1 MSCIVCNGENES
13 TNTFLV
19 DLIEF
24 ARSNDYLLSLT
35 VGKDFISAHIN
46 MEEAKG
52 KKKEA

>member
-1 MSCIVCNGENES
+1 MSCTCNRENERIDS
-13 TNTFLV
+13 ILI
-19 DLIEF
+19 DLFEL

-46 MEEAKG
+46 MEEVKG

>member
-1 MSCIVCNGENES
+1 MACTCNCENDRIDS
-13 TNTFLV
+13 ILV
-19 DLIEF
+19 DLIEL

-46 MEEAKG
+46 MEEPR